1 MRHRQHAVLALATLA
16 LAGWLAAAAP
26 PPAAEL
32 TGPGTPA
39 LAAPSACA
47 APALQPAPPA
57 MLTPASAA
65 AEPLAPPLL
74 LAAVPPRPT
83 AAHSCQFQCLPMGCE
98 TCWIDT
104 NCVEHCCN
112 CNDPSCAPPC

>member
-1 MRHRQHAVLALATLA
+1 MRHRQHAVLALAMLA

-26 PPAAEL
+26 TAEL
-32 TGPGTPA
+32 SGSSTP
-39 LAAPSACA
+39 AAPSAFA

-57 MLTPASAA
+57 MLTPGTAA
-65 AEPLAPPLL
+65 AEPLALPLPL
-74 LAAVPPRPT
+74 TAVPPRAT

-104 NCVEHCCN
+104 NCVKHCCS
-112 CNDPSCAPPC
+112 CNDPRCAPPC

>member
-1 MRHRQHAVLALATLA
+1 MRHRQHAISALALLA

-26 PPAAEL
+26 APAAEL
-32 TGPGTPA
+32 TGPGTLA

-47 APALQPAPPA
+47 APALQLAPPA

-65 AEPLAPPLL
+65 APLR
-74 LAAVPPRPT
+74 LAAVSSRATT
-83 AAHSCQFQCLPMGCE
+83 ARSCQFQCLPMGCE

-104 NCVEHCCN
+104 KCVEHCCS
-112 CNDPSCAPPC
+112 CNDPRCAPPC

>member
-1 MRHRQHAVLALATLA
+1 MRRRQHAVLALATLA

-26 PPAAEL
+26 AAEL
-32 TGPGTPA
+32 TDPSTP
-39 LAAPSACA
+39 AAPSAFA
-47 APALQPAPPA
+47 APALQLAPPA
-57 MLTPASAA
+57 MLKPATAA
-65 AEPLAPPLL
+65 AEPLALPFL

-104 NCVEHCCN
+104 KCVEHCCS
-112 CNDPSCAPPC
+112 CNDPRCAPPC

>member
-1 MRHRQHAVLALATLA
+1 MCHRQHVVLALATLV

-26 PPAAEL
+26 AAEL
-32 TGPGTPA
+32 TGSSTPVM
-39 LAAPSACA
+39 PSACA
-47 APALQPAPPA
+47 APALQLVPPA
-57 MLTPASAA
+57 MLTPATAA
-65 AEPLAPPLL
+65 AEPLALPLL

-104 NCVEHCCN
+104 HCVEHCCS
-112 CNDPSCAPPC
+112 CNDPRCAPPC

>member
-1 MRHRQHAVLALATLA
+1 MRHRQHAVLALAMLA

-26 PPAAEL
+26 TAEPI
-32 TGPGTPA
+32 GPSTP
-39 LAAPSACA
+39 AAPSAFA
-47 APALQPAPPA
+47 APALQLAPPT
-57 MLTPASAA
+57 MLTPGTAA
-65 AEPLAPPLL
+65 AEPHALPLL

-112 CNDPSCAPPC
+112 CNDPRCAPPC

>member
-1 MRHRQHAVLALATLA
+1 MYHRQNAVLALATLV

-26 PPAAEL
+26 AAEL
-32 TGPGTPA
+32 TVPSTPVP
-39 LAAPSACA
+39 PSACA
-47 APALQPAPPA
+47 APALHLVPPA
-57 MLTPASAA
+57 MLTPATAA

-83 AAHSCQFQCLPMGCE
+83 AAQSCPFQCLPMGCE

-104 NCVEHCCN
+104 HCVKHCCS
-112 CNDPSCAPPC
+112 CNDPRCAPPC

>member
-16 LAGWLAAAAP
+16 LAGWFAAAA
-26 PPAAEL
+26 PAAEL
-32 TGPGTPA
+32 TGPSTP
-39 LAAPSACA
+39 AAPSACA
-47 APALQPAPPA
+47 APALQLVAPPA
-57 MLTPASAA
+57 MLTPATAA
-65 AEPLAPPLL
+65 AKPLGLPLL

-104 NCVEHCCN
+104 SCVEHCCN
-112 CNDPSCAPPC
+112 CNDPRCAPPC